1 METNLAYALPMADLH
16 PQPLEMLEKKI
27 GIKFKN
33 YQLLEEALTHK
44 SFSMED
50 GRTSFNERL
59 EFLGDSILNASV
71 TDFLFKRYP
80 DEDEGKLSK
89 LKSHLVAKPS
99 LVKWAKDLKIGPF
112 IRMSTSEEATGGR
125 ERDSIIANAVEALIG
140 AVYLDQGFDRAHGF
154 ILQKL
159 SQRKR
164 IVETDYKSK
173 LQELIQK
180 KFRMPPTYILVGE
193 DGPDHNKIFHMEAR
207 IKKKLLGKGQGRSK
221 KESEQAAARA
231 ALKKIRKSKAGSI

>member
-1 METNLAYALPMADLH
+1 MAYALPLDQSH
-16 PQPLEMLEKKI
+16 PHSLESLEKKI

-33 YQLLEEALTHK
+33 RKLLEEALTHK
-44 SFSMED
+44 SYSTED
-50 GRTSFNERL
+50 ANTSFNERL

-71 TDFLFKRYP
+71 TDFLFKRFP

-99 LVKWAKDLKIGPF
+99 LVKWAKEMKIGPF
-112 IRMSTSEEATGGR
+112 IRMSSSEESTGGR
-125 ERDSIIANAVEALIG
+125 ERDSIIANSIEALIG
-140 AVYLDQGFDRAHGF
+140 AIFLDHGFDRAHAF

-180 KFRMPPTYILVGE
+180 KHQMPPTYILIGE
-193 DGPDHNKIFHMEAR
+193 DGPDHNKTFHMQVR
-207 IKKKLLGKGQGRSK
+207 IKKKLLGQGQGKSK
-221 KESEQAAARA
+221 KESEQSAAWA
-231 ALKKIRKSKAGSI
+231 ALKKIRKSKSGSI